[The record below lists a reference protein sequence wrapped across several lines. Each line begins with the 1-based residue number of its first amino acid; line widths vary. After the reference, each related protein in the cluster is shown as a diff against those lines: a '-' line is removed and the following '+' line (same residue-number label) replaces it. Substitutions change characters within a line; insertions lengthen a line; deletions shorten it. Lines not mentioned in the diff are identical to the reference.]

1 MIFTEQLIP
10 ELGLEDL
17 AKATGA
23 AHASA
28 WQKAK
33 FIGKYYR
40 ETHPLTFYITLG
52 AFFTLV
58 FAKYPPNRYPY
69 NMVGH

>member
-33 FIGKYYR
+33 FIGQYYR
-40 ETHPLTFYITLG
+40 ETHLLTFYIALG
-52 AFFTLV
+52 AFLSLV
-58 FAKYPPNRYPY
+58 CAKYSPTILALKVDP
-69 NMVGH
+69 

>member
-1 MIFTEQLIP
+1 MVIFVEQLIP

-33 FIGKYYR
+33 FIGKYYP
-40 ETHPLTFYITLG
+40 ETHLLTFYITLG
-52 AFFTLV
+52 AFWTLV
-58 FAKYPPNRYPY
+58 CAKYAPLNFLLTPGR
-69 NMVGH
+69 